1 MKRAKQVP
9 LALLLGALW
18 GNAWSAG
25 FGELVVR
32 SRLGEP
38 LRAEITVRATP
49 EELRSLSARIA
60 DPDYFRQVGVPYSN
74 LVQQIDAKL
83 VRDGSRAKIV
93 LSSRVP
99 VREPFVNVLLDMSWS
114 SGRLVREFPIL
125 LDPPEVAAPARPVPA
140 AGRDVALEPSRGAP
154 VTQRQPDR
162 WTVRPGETLY
172 GIARQVAPAGTS
184 PEQTLVALWRA
195 NPDAFIG
202 GDVNRLKAGVTLRT
216 PSAEEIRQI
225 SLAEARAL
233 LRSQARRAAPV
244 AAQESTQQAP
254 GGLEER
260 VDRGAVVARED
271 LGQGSAAEP
280 EDRLKVGAS
289 PEPMADGE
297 IPALPSPEVSALQET
312 LAASEAALG
321 EANERIV
328 RLEAEIARLQK
339 LVETQNASLARM
351 QAQVERMTE
360 AEQGSMLSSIL
371 PWFGGALAALAA
383 ALGWSAYRRRR
394 EAQALPAPAPEP
406 LHAPTL
412 SAAAAASTLEHSGPA
427 TESGR
432 AVTSG
437 QNIDTSS
444 ILGTDFTQVAFNA
457 LHADEGVDP
466 VAEAEVYLAYG
477 RDPQAEEILLD
488 ALKQTPRRPAI
499 YLKLLEVYAK
509 RGDRAKFDQYLRTL
523 SELSGEQGADWD
535 MALSIGKRAWPA
547 DERFASVLADEG
559 PKAEIPPRGSFPEAG
574 GLSGVAAASGSA
586 RPDVRSEPSAA
597 VPAETGESSETTR
610 PDSAQEFVE
619 LDFDLDKLSQ
629 RMAEEPVSPAYAAPE
644 KTPPAGGGGDLLE
657 FDLELPVTEP
667 EQTKSPENVSFD
679 ESQATKSHRTAA
691 VEKEEAIDFPELIL
705 EEEDVQVQKAGA
717 KPDATDSPS
726 TGIGDLK
733 EMLDEIDF
741 DLAEVSPESEKTT
754 RSLAEDGAESLS
766 ASATAEAQKIA
777 EAGPPTDVMDIDLE
791 RFAAEGSGEDHATRL
806 QLAQAYLEMGDLE
819 GARELLEEVLR
830 DGSEA
835 QRATAQQL
843 MDRIQAGKA

>member
-1 MKRAKQVP
+1 MKRTKQVP

-25 FGELVVR
+25 FGELIVR

-60 DPDYFRQVGVPYSN
+60 DPDYFRQVGVPYSP

-93 LSSRVP
+93 FSSRVP
-99 VREPFVNVLLDMSWS
+99 VREPFVNVLLDMNWS

-125 LDPPEVAAPARPVPA
+125 LDPPEVAAPARPVPV

-202 GDVNRLKAGVTLRT
+202 GDVNRLKAGATLRT

-233 LRSQARRAAPV
+233 LRSQTPRAARV
-244 AAQESTQQAP
+244 AAQESAKAP
-254 GGLEER
+254 EGLEEQ
-260 VDRGAVVARED
+260 VDKGAVVARED
-271 LGQGSAAEP
+271 LEQGSAAQP

-289 PEPMADGE
+289 PEPMAEGE
-297 IPALPSPEVSALQET
+297 TPAPPSPEVSALQET
-312 LAASEAALG
+312 LAASEAALD

-339 LVETQNASLARM
+339 LVETQNASLARL
-351 QAQVERMTE
+351 QEQVERMTE
-360 AEQGSMLSSIL
+360 AEKGSMWSTVL

-412 SAAAAASTLEHSGPA
+412 SAAAAASTLEHSGPV

-535 MALSIGKRAWPA
+535 MALSIGKRAWPD
-547 DERFASVLADEG
+547 DERFASVLAHEG
-559 PKAEIPPRGSFPEAG
+559 PKTEIPPRGSFPEAG
-574 GLSGVAAASGSA
+574 GVGGVAAASGPA

-597 VPAETGESSETTR
+597 VPAETAESFETTR

-629 RMAEEPVSPAYAAPE
+629 RMAEEPASPE
-644 KTPPAGGGGDLLE
+644 KTPPAGGGDDLLE
-657 FDLELPVTEP
+657 FDLELPVAEP
-667 EQTKSPENVSFD
+667 EQTKSTENVSLD
-679 ESQATKSHRTAA
+679 ESQTTKSDRTAA
-691 VEKEEAIDFPELIL
+691 AEKEEASDFPELIL
-705 EEEDVQVQKAGA
+705 EEDEVQAQKAGA

-726 TGIGDLK
+726 TGVGDLK

-741 DLAEVSPESEKTT
+741 DLAEVSPESEEPT

-766 ASATAEAQKIA
+766 APATAEAQKIA
-777 EAGPPTDVMDIDLE
+777 EAGPPTEVMDIDLE

-806 QLAQAYLEMGDLE
+806 QLAQAYLEMGDIE

>member
-1 MKRAKQVP
+1 MKRTKQVP

-60 DPDYFRQVGVPYSN
+60 DPDYFRQVGVPYSP

-99 VREPFVNVLLDMSWS
+99 VREPFVNVLLDMNWS

-125 LDPPEVAAPARPVPA
+125 LDPPEVAAPARPVPV

-162 WTVRPGETLY
+162 WTVRSGETLY

-202 GDVNRLKAGVTLRT
+202 GDVNRLKAGATLRT

-233 LRSQARRAAPV
+233 LRSQTPRAARV
-244 AAQESTQQAP
+244 AAQESAKAP
-254 GGLEER
+254 EGLEEQ
-260 VDRGAVVARED
+260 VDKGAVVARED
-271 LGQGSAAEP
+271 LEQGSAAQP

-289 PEPMADGE
+289 PEPMAEGE
-297 IPALPSPEVSALQET
+297 TPAPPSPEVSALQET
-312 LAASEAALG
+312 LAASEAALD

-360 AEQGSMLSSIL
+360 AEQGSMWSTVL

-394 EAQALPAPAPEP
+394 EAQDLPAPAPEP

-412 SAAAAASTLEHSGPA
+412 SAAAAASTLEHSGPV

-488 ALKQTPRRPAI
+488 ALKQTPQRAAI

-523 SELSGEQGADWD
+523 SGLTGEQGPDWT
-535 MALSIGKRAWPA
+535 MALAIGQRVWPQ
-547 DERFASVLADEG
+547 DERFATVLAHEG
-559 PKAEIPPRGSFPEAG
+559 PQAEMPPRGSSSEAG
-574 GLSGVAAASGSA
+574 GVGEAAAPSGSV
-586 RPDVRSEPSAA
+586 RPDERAESSAA
-597 VPAETGESSETTR
+597 GPAETAEPLGTTR
-610 PDSAQEFVE
+610 PDSEQEFVE
-619 LDFDLDKLSQ
+619 LDFDLDKLTEQ
-629 RMAEEPVSPAYAAPE
+629 MAEEPVSPASAAPE
-644 KTPPAGGGGDLLE
+644 KTPPAGAGDDLLE
-657 FDLELPVTEP
+657 FDLELPAEEP
-667 EQTKSPENVSFD
+667 EQTKSPENASLD
-679 ESQATKSHRTAA
+679 EAQASRDERTAA
-691 VEKEEAIDFPELIL
+691 IEKEASDFPELIL
-705 EEEDVQVQKAGA
+705 EEEEAQVQKAGA

-726 TGIGDLK
+726 TGVGDLK

-741 DLAEVSPESEKTT
+741 DLAEVSPESEEPT

-766 ASATAEAQKIA
+766 APATAEAQKIA
-777 EAGPPTDVMDIDLE
+777 EAGPPTEVMDIDLE

-806 QLAQAYLEMGDLE
+806 QLAQAYLEMGDIE

>member
-1 MKRAKQVP
+1 MKRTKQVP

-60 DPDYFRQVGVPYSN
+60 DPDYFRQVGVPYSP

-99 VREPFVNVLLDMSWS
+99 VREPFVNVLLDMNWS

-125 LDPPEVAAPARPVPA
+125 LDPPEVAAPARPVPV

-162 WTVRPGETLY
+162 WTVRSGETLY

-202 GDVNRLKAGVTLRT
+202 GDVNRLKAGATLRT

-233 LRSQARRAAPV
+233 LRSQTPRAARV
-244 AAQESTQQAP
+244 AAQESAKAP
-254 GGLEER
+254 EGLEEQ
-260 VDRGAVVARED
+260 VDKGAVVARED
-271 LGQGSAAEP
+271 LEQGSAAQP

-289 PEPMADGE
+289 PEPMAEGE
-297 IPALPSPEVSALQET
+297 TPAPPSPEVSALQET
-312 LAASEAALG
+312 LAASEAALD

-339 LVETQNASLARM
+339 LVETQNASLARL
-351 QAQVERMTE
+351 QEQVERMTE
-360 AEQGSMLSSIL
+360 AEKGSMWSTVL

-412 SAAAAASTLEHSGPA
+412 SAAAAASTLEHSGPV

-488 ALKQTPRRPAI
+488 ALKQTPQRAAI

-523 SELSGEQGADWD
+523 SGLTGEQGPDWT
-535 MALSIGKRAWPA
+535 MALAIGQRVWPQ
-547 DERFASVLADEG
+547 DERFATVLAHEG
-559 PKAEIPPRGSFPEAG
+559 PQAEMPPRGSSSEAG
-574 GLSGVAAASGSA
+574 GVGEAAAPSGSV
-586 RPDVRSEPSAA
+586 RPDERAESSAA
-597 VPAETGESSETTR
+597 GPAEMAEPLGTTR
-610 PDSAQEFVE
+610 PDSEQEFVE
-619 LDFDLDKLSQ
+619 LDFDLDKLTEQ
-629 RMAEEPVSPAYAAPE
+629 MAEEPVSPASAAPE
-644 KTPPAGGGGDLLE
+644 KTPPAGGGDDLLE

-667 EQTKSPENVSFD
+667 EQTKSPENVSLD
-679 ESQATKSHRTAA
+679 ELQETKSDRTAVA
-691 VEKEEAIDFPELIL
+691 EKEEAIDFPELIL
-705 EEEDVQVQKAGA
+705 EEDEVQAQKAGA

-726 TGIGDLK
+726 TGVGDLK

-741 DLAEVSPESEKTT
+741 DLAEVSPESEEPT

-766 ASATAEAQKIA
+766 APATAEAQKIA
-777 EAGPPTDVMDIDLE
+777 EAGPPTEVMDIDLE

-806 QLAQAYLEMGDLE
+806 QLAQAYLEMGDIE